1 MLLCLAALRGVYFN
15 GTEMILQECIGAAF
29 LQACDQP
36 GPADRGHSTPSPG
49 LLRSFESRLLVGGR
63 AVVRASVA
71 RVLVVED
78 DQEIRDLIVLRLLMV
93 GHSVVAR
100 PDGASALDIVDQ
112 IGAPDAYVLDVGLP
126 DIDGFRLLS
135 RLREEGE
142 DAPVIFLSAH
152 AEPSE
157 LGLAAAMGARYLTK
171 PFVAK
176 ALIAEVDDAV
186 AGRESSSGTEH
197 GW

>member
-1 MLLCLAALRGVYFN
+1 
-15 GTEMILQECIGAAF
+15 
-29 LQACDQP
+29 
-36 GPADRGHSTPSPG
+36 
-49 LLRSFESRLLVGGR
+49 
-63 AVVRASVA
+63 VA

-78 DQEIRDLIVLRLLMV
+78 DQEIRDLIVLRLLLV

-100 PDGASALDIVDQ
+100 PDATAALDIVEQ

-135 RLREEGE
+135 RLREVGE

-176 ALIAEVDDAV
+176 TLIAELDEVV
-186 AGRESSSGTEH
+186 GGRKPMIGTEH